1 MTRER
6 KKTIWDQLPNAVSGM
21 RSPLSSAQQ
30 ARSKMLWGRLRTG
43 LPLRAA
49 EQSRRL
55 QLMKRLHM
63 RFAKGRLELPVEQRR
78 RDAQIAVVDSGGL
91 AARGGDD
98 RRRTTPKRHA
108 TTASRGLYQ
117 ISSWLDA
124 RVGVIHPLA
133 PLKLRWDSCTGFALV
148 RAGTKTMQRDF
159 NMQNVDIASLLSE
172 KNSPREND
180 PSEHRP
186 KRRRRDR
193 ARFCRTGRSTGRF
206 RRRCS
211 CSASSSRPTSSAS
224 SGPTAA
230 PSRPSSP

>member
-43 LPLRAA
+43 LPLRTA

-148 RAGTKTMQRDF
+148 RAGTKDVQRDF
-159 NMQNVDIASLLSE
+159 NRHVFAG
-172 KNSPREND
+172 
-180 PSEHRP
+180 H
-186 KRRRRDR
+186 
-193 ARFCRTGRSTGRF
+193 
-206 RRRCS
+206 RCS
-211 CSASSSRPTSSAS
+211 AV
-224 SGPTAA
+224 
-230 PSRPSSP
+230 

>member
-1 MTRER
+1 
-6 KKTIWDQLPNAVSGM
+6 
-21 RSPLSSAQQ
+21 
-30 ARSKMLWGRLRTG
+30 
-43 LPLRAA
+43 
-49 EQSRRL
+49 
-55 QLMKRLHM
+55 MKRLHK

-148 RAGTKTMQRDF
+148 LMLCLIITPYQLCFERSNSGPFSPIESLNLAMDMCFLADFLITFQTGIVVQGGVAKTYLKGFATIDLLASVPFTHIFLLIKHNENRSAGR
-159 NMQNVDIASLLSE
+159 
-172 KNSPREND
+172 
-180 PSEHRP
+180 
-186 KRRRRDR
+186 
-193 ARFCRTGRSTGRF
+193 
-206 RRRCS
+206 
-211 CSASSSRPTSSAS
+211 ASSLTRL
-224 SGPTAA
+224 
-230 PSRPSSP
+230 